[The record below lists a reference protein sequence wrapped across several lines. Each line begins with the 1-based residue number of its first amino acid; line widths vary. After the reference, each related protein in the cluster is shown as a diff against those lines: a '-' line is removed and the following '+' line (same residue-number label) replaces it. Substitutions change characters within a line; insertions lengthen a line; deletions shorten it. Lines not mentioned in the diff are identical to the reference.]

1 MNKNKFTHSLWSDD
15 EFIEEESGEEGED
28 WISIYPDDEEDPEDK
43 ISEDPMEVNE
53 YIMKNQ
59 ASSKQTSFLA
69 PAPANKRPAC
79 KGIHSGSEI
88 VIKHKGKIVSG
99 AEGDCLDP
107 SIPDLVIDLAGVY
120 KKSADGYNNLVSHFA
135 YGEAGLSDSK
145 LGSKYKNLA
154 KNLNNMIHV
163 PHLLRIRW
171 PDMGTIPVGKDFW
184 SLLWS
189 NMPKRTTICCHGGHG
204 RTGTALAA
212 LMITV
217 QGTSP
222 SDAIKRVREYCPRAI
237 ETDGQEDYLHML
249 D

>member
-15 EFIEEESGEEGED
+15 EFNEEEIED
-28 WISIYPDDEEDPEDK
+28 WISIYPDDEEDPGDK
-43 ISEDPMEVNE
+43 ISEDPSEVNE
-53 YIMKNQ
+53 YIMNNQ
-59 ASSKQTSFLA
+59 MKQTSLLE
-69 PAPANKRPAC
+69 PAKKRPAC

-88 VIKHKGKIVSG
+88 VIQHNGKIVSG

-154 KNLNNMIHV
+154 KNLNNVINV

-184 SLLWS
+184 SLLWK

-222 SDAIKRVREYCPRAI
+222 LDAIKRVREYCPRAI